1 MNYNKIDDDEDT
13 CENALIKNNSEDDV
27 QSDDGIKAIAEP
39 SDEETNFQNSETN
52 PLHQITY
59 SNSLC

>member
-27 QSDDGIKAIAEP
+27 QSDDGIKAIAEI
-39 SDEETNFQNSETN
+39 SDEKTNFQNLEPN
-52 PLHQITY
+52 LLYKIT
-59 SNSLC
+59 